1 LVYNQPTYRVRIGDF
16 MTRLEAE
23 RYLQQVRHQ
32 YESAV
37 ILPEKIDL
45 KKSLMVK

>member
-1 LVYNQPTYRVRIGDF
+1 
-16 MTRLEAE
+16 LEAE
-23 RYLQQVRHQ
+23 RYLQQVRSR

-37 ILPEKIDL
+37 ILAEKIDL